1 MEKLLNIELLT
12 PLYEQI
18 TSMTVGFIKIL
29 PMLGIGFFVLFITWA
44 ISKIVSKV
52 MQKSLAHTK
61 MRPSLKGLF
70 KTLAKVAVWTIGIM
84 ITATII
90 FPSLTPAKM
99 LATLGLGSVAIG
111 FAFKDVFENFLA
123 GILIML
129 RDPMRI
135 GDYIECEGVEG
146 WVEHISIRE
155 TYIRETDDELVL
167 VPNSYLF
174 KNPLTVVTDKTLR
187 RYDII
192 AGVGYDED
200 VDECRDIIQK
210 AVESVDIIHKDKP
223 VQVFAKEFGDSSINY
238 TVRWWAESAP
248 VNMHKTRDKVVAAIK
263 RALDDA
269 GVEIPFPYRTMTFS
283 EPLIIQQEN
292 KDDDDKKGKDKKEE
306 KKEEKKE
313 KKQKPKKK

>member
-12 PLYEQI
+12 PLYDQI
-18 TSMTVGFIKIL
+18 TSMAVGFIKIL
-29 PMLGIGFFVLFITWA
+29 PMLGIGIFVLAITWA
-44 ISKIVSKV
+44 ISKAVSKILR
-52 MQKSLAHTK
+52 KSLSHTK
-61 MRPSLKGLF
+61 MRPSLKSLF
-70 KTLAKVAVWTIGIM
+70 ATLAKVAVWTFGIM
-84 ITATII
+84 ITATVV

-146 WVEHISIRE
+146 RVEHISIRE

-174 KNPLTVVTDKTLR
+174 KNPLTVVTDKALR
-187 RYDII
+187 RFEIT
-192 AGVGYDED
+192 AGVGYGED
-200 VDECRDIIQK
+200 VDKCREIIQN
-210 AVESVDIIHKDKP
+210 AVEGAEFIEKDKP

-238 TVRWWAESAP
+238 TVRWWSQSAP
-248 VNMHKTRDKVVAAIK
+248 VNKHKSRDKVISAIK
-263 RALDDA
+263 RALDEA

-283 EPLIIQQEN
+283 EPLIIKQDN
-292 KDDDDKKGKDKKEE
+292 DRGKDSQNSQDKGEKQAGAKK
-306 KKEEKKE
+306 
-313 KKQKPKKK
+313 